1 MRMKIRTLAVLAIV
15 VLLCGTATADE
26 LEEGTKELQFD
37 FSLVDSSAGSN
48 VTIAGSLGWVLTTH
62 HQAGPVISY
71 SRDDPDGGATVD
83 GIALGGFYNYNFSI
97 VSDMMVPYVGG
108 RLEMYAGDLGD
119 LYDSG
124 VAVYGGFRLMTG
136 SRAALNVR
144 LFYEQKAGS
153 GSVEDLDSA
162 GLTAGVSIFF

>member
-1 MRMKIRTLAVLAIV
+1 MHLNIRPLALLAIAVLF
-15 VLLCGTATADE
+15 CGFAAADE

-48 VTIAGSLGWVLTTH
+48 VTFSGSLGWVLTMH

-71 SRDDPDGGATVD
+71 SRDDPDDGATVD

-97 VSDMMVPYVGG
+97 ISDMLVPYVGG
-108 RLEMYAGDLGD
+108 RLELYTGDLGD

-144 LFYEQKAGS
+144 LFHEQKAGS
-153 GSVEDLDSA
+153 GSVEDLDST
-162 GLTAGVSIFF
+162 GLTAGISIFF